1 VTDFRWGLQR
11 SGQLTASAM
20 PLARLI
26 RLAWDLPEPE
36 CLIGPKWLDSARFD
50 LVARASAESI
60 ANLPLDSEAL
70 GEMLRPLVVERFKI
84 KYHMEDRPM
93 TAFRLMADKPKMTRA
108 DPTKRTRCVGA
119 FTDSGDRVVSQVT
132 VHWTCTNVTLTQFGQ
147 LLPRYARDYTLLP
160 VVDAT
165 ALQGRWDFLLTFT
178 AAASVQAARTQGT
191 GAGAAIDPTAA
202 MTMGE
207 AINRQLGLKLQEEKR
222 RVPVLVIDSVSETP
236 AEN

>member
-1 VTDFRWGLQR
+1 
-11 SGQLTASAM
+11 M

-36 CLIGPKWLDSARFD
+36 FLIGPKWLDSARFD

-60 ANLPLDSEAL
+60 ANLPQDSEAL
-70 GEMLRPLVVERFKI
+70 GEILRPLVVERFKI

-93 TAFRLMADKPKMTRA
+93 KAFRFIADKPKMTMA

-119 FTDSGDRVVSQVT
+119 FTDSGDRVASQVT
-132 VHWTCTNVTLTQFGQ
+132 VQWTCTNVTLTEFGQ
-147 LLPRYARDYTLLP
+147 LLPRYARDYTFLP

-165 ALQGRWDFLLTFT
+165 ALKGRWDFVLTFT
-178 AAASVQAARTQGT
+178 AAAAVQSARTQGA
-191 GAGAAIDPTAA
+191 GGGAAIEPTAA

-207 AINRQLGLKLQEEKR
+207 AISRQLGLKLQEEKR
-222 RVPVLVIDSVSETP
+222 PMPVLVIDSISETP
-236 AEN
+236 TEN